1 MEQERFFRFT
11 RLIDGIHK
19 SVLRLRLDNAPTFG
33 VKGVHVFWVYELS
46 RHPEGLSAAELAQS
60 SHIDRSLI
68 SRELAAL
75 KRQGYIQAAETGGR
89 RNYNAKLTLTEL
101 GKQAAEQIKGMA
113 LGFQDR
119 ASAGIDANDLAIFY
133 ATLEKLYLNLEK
145 LSEEKEA

>member
-33 VKGVHVFWVYELS
+33 VKGVHVFWVYELLK
-46 RHPEGLSAAELAQS
+46 HPEGLSAAELAQS
-60 SHIDRSLI
+60 SRIDRSLI
-68 SRELAAL
+68 SREIAAL
-75 KRQGYIQAAETGGR
+75 KKQGYIQADETDGK

-101 GKQAAEQIKGMA
+101 GKQAAEQIKGIA

-119 ASAGIDANDLAIFY
+119 ASEGISENDLANFY
-133 ATLEKLYLNLEK
+133 TTLEKLYHNLEK
-145 LSEEKEA
+145 ISEEKEA